1 MRFLTIL
8 AALLFSLQTAH
19 AADDAALYDPAP
31 PADSAFVRV
40 INAAE
45 GGPVDVSLG
54 ANSFSKVAFPGISA
68 YQIVP
73 QGAHS
78 AKLGGDETDLT
89 ITAGKYYSLA
99 VVEKD
104 GKKEIVQIEDPQI
117 KNPAKALITF
127 YNLSDAPA
135 AALYAAAQKA
145 DIFPAVKTGDKAS
158 REVNALTI
166 DVAVKDAEGKEVSS
180 FKGIELK
187 RKSGVNFLLAGN
199 GAAKKAIMAASEVAS
214 KK

>member
-1 MRFLTIL
+1 MRFWTFI
-8 AALLFSLQTAH
+8 AALLFSLQTAR

-40 INAAE
+40 INAE
-45 GGPVDVSLG
+45 GGAVNVTLG
-54 ANSFSKVAFPGISA
+54 ANSFSNVAYPAISP

-73 QGAHS
+73 QGSHS
-78 AKLGGDETDLT
+78 AKLGDDATELT
-89 ITAGKYYSLA
+89 IAAGKYYSIA

-104 GKKEIVQIEDPQI
+104 GKKHIIQIEDPQI

-127 YNLSDAPA
+127 YNLSDAPT
-135 AALYAAAQKA
+135 AALYAATQKA
-145 DIFPAVKTGDKAS
+145 DIFPAVKTGEKAS

-166 DVAVKDAEGKEVSS
+166 DVSVKDAEGKDVKS
-180 FKGIELK
+180 FKGVELK
-187 RKSGVNFLLAGN
+187 RKSGVNFLLAGK
-199 GAAKKAIMAASEVAS
+199 GAARKAVMAASEVAA